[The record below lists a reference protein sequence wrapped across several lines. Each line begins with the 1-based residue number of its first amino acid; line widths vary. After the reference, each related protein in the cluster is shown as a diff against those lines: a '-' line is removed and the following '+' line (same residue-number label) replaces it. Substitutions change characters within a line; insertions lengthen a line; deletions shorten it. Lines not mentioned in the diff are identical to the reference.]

1 MAVLSDAQKRAI
13 VQGLACFQTPS
24 EVADSVKAEFGV
36 EVPREQVRNYNP
48 QQVEVAKKWRS
59 LFDATRAAFIAEVA
73 RHGIAHQAYRL
84 GELDAMLRKAKAT
97 GNLVLAAS
105 LLEQAAREVGGM
117 YTNRR
122 EFGGQNG
129 GPIPFGIVRVVE
141 LPDNGRGEGPRPA
154 DRRRVGE
161 LPTVAARPGDPP
173 AFTLL
178 VGTEEDEA

>member
-13 VQGLACFQTPS
+13 VQGLACFRTPS
-24 EVADSVKAEFGV
+24 EVAEDVKEAFGL

-73 RHGIAHQAYRL
+73 RHGITHQAYRL
-84 GELDAMLRKAKAT
+84 GELDAMLRKAKKA

-117 YTNRR
+117 FTNRR
-122 EFGGQNG
+122 ELSGRNG
-129 GPIPFGIVRVVE
+129 GPIPFATVRVVE
-141 LPDNGRGEGPRPA
+141 LPDNGRGQRPSAA
-154 DRRRVGE
+154 DP
-161 LPTVAARPGDPP
+161 LPKVAARPGDPP
-173 AFTLL
+173 PFTLRL
-178 VGTEEDEA
+178 GTEDVEA